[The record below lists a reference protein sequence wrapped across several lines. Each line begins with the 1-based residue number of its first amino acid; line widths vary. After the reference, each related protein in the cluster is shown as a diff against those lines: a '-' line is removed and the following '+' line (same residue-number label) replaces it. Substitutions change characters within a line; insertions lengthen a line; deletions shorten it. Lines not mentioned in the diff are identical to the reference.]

1 MKLVSSTRCR
11 KVPEAPQQLSSH
23 RRSPP
28 NGHGATWSVCR
39 CLRTIPDRGRQAAA
53 RAHQRAAPARRHPS
67 FAHRADW
74 RGGAAVPGHDR
85 GCLVRVCGGQV
96 DHRVPHRDRR
106 GRHPASNHAA
116 VVGDDYIRITVFL
129 AAVLFLVGIGS
140 IFKLYTVRYSLIGV
154 GSLLLILAIV
164 LILQQPGLRAD
175 RHLGRRLVGPTWL
188 LLCGAGRLTSGWS
201 PVGEACRWW
210 IPPPGSLTRF
220 PSRFLPLG

>member
-1 MKLVSSTRCR
+1 VHIGEVVLLSLVTIAAAWSGYAAAKWITESRIEIAEAATR
-11 KVPEAPQQLSSH
+11 PATT
-23 RRSPP
+23 RRSWGTTTSGSRCSWPRCCS
-28 NGHGATWSVCR
+28 WSV
-39 CLRTIPDRGRQAAA
+39 L
-53 RAHQRAAPARRHPS
+53 
-67 FAHRADW
+67 
-74 RGGAAVPGHDR
+74 
-85 GCLVRVCGGQV
+85 
-96 DHRVPHRDRR
+96 
-106 GRHPASNHAA
+106 
-116 VVGDDYIRITVFL
+116 
-129 AAVLFLVGIGS
+129 GS

-220 PSRFLPLG
+220 LPLG